1 MIKTILIIIGLI
13 FLILDVIMMWCCIID
28 ADDDRWK

>member
-13 FLILDVIMMWCCIID
+13 FLILDVIIMWCCVFVAGD
-28 ADDDRWK
+28 GRRK

>member
-13 FLILDVIMMWCCIID
+13 FLILDVIMIWCCVIA
-28 ADDDRWK
+28 ADDGRRK

>member
-13 FLILDVIMMWCCIID
+13 FLIINAIIMWSCVIV
-28 ADDDRWK
+28 AGDRRRK

>member
-13 FLILDVIMMWCCIID
+13 FLIINAITMWCCVIVAGD
-28 ADDDRWK
+28 SRRK